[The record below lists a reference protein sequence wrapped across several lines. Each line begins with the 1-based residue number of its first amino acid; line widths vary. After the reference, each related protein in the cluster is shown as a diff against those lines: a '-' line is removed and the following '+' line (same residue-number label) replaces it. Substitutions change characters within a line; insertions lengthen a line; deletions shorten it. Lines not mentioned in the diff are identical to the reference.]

1 MADQATI
8 ANAINSAIVVAVI
21 TAIFGAGGW
30 YYREDQ
36 KRKAL
41 QRMLLAEIC
50 SFVAVI
56 RGMALIDSL
65 ASSIQS
71 PASRVK
77 WKDEVSKEN
86 YFTVFESNASNLGL
100 LDSSVIGHIVACYSF
115 MKGSRDAT
123 RALAR
128 MEKPDYTAQQ
138 RVLDLRAVAQLV
150 ALSLDQANAAS
161 NHLVEADSS
170 LTKVREDILPQLSI
184 EDFAEAW
191 RAVAKEPSAPP

>member
-1 MADQATI
+1 
-8 ANAINSAIVVAVI
+8 
-21 TAIFGAGGW
+21 
-30 YYREDQ
+30 
-36 KRKAL
+36 
-41 QRMLLAEIC
+41 
-50 SFVAVI
+50 
-56 RGMALIDSL
+56 
-65 ASSIQS
+65 
-71 PASRVK
+71 
-77 WKDEVSKEN
+77 
-86 YFTVFESNASNLGL
+86 
-100 LDSSVIGHIVACYSF
+100 
-115 MKGSRDAT
+115 
-123 RALAR
+123 